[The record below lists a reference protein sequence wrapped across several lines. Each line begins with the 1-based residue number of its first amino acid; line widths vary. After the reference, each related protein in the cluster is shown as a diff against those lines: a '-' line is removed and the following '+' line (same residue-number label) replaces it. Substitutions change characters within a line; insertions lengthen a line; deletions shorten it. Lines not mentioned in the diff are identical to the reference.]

1 MTARRAIGALLAL
14 LWAASAI
21 AHEVRPGYLEL
32 IEGSPNTFSVVWKV
46 PTQGEYRLPLDAL
59 FPSHCS
65 EVGEVQRVHAAGY
78 LLERRTVSCEQS
90 LIGGTITITNLE
102 VTLTDVLVRIE
113 FADGTSRTTRLGPS
127 NPSFEVPVEPSLAE
141 VARSYLVL
149 GVEHILGGID
159 HLMFV
164 LALLM
169 IVSGVRRLL
178 YTVTAFTLAHS
189 MTLALATLG
198 FVHVPSAP
206 VEAVIAL
213 SILFLAREAIAALKG
228 GASMTVRRPW
238 IVAFAFGLLHGFG
251 FAGALAEAGLPQS
264 AIPVAL
270 LLFNV
275 GVEIGQALF
284 IGVAL
289 LLWAGVSRVSW
300 SPPEW
305 ARAVPAYGIGSVAA
319 YWTIERVLSFWG

>member
-1 MTARRAIGALLAL
+1 MIEHRTICTLLAL
-14 LWAASAI
+14 LCVATGA
-21 AHEVRPGYLEL
+21 AHEVRPGYLEV
-32 IEGSPNTFSVVWKV
+32 IEESPNTFAVVWKV
-46 PTQGEYRLPLDAL
+46 PTQGSYRLPLDPL
-59 FPSHCS
+59 FPSYCS
-65 EVGEVQRVHAAGY
+65 DIGEVQRVHAPGY
-78 LLERRTVSCEQS
+78 LLERRTIACEQS
-90 LIGGTITITNLE
+90 LIGGSITISNLE

-127 NPSFEVPVEPSLAE
+127 NPSFDVPAEPSLGE

-149 GVEHILGGID
+149 GVEHILAGID

-189 MTLALATLG
+189 ITLALATLG

-213 SILFLAREAIAALKG
+213 SILFLTREAIVALKG

-251 FAGALAEAGLPQS
+251 FAGALAEVGLPQS

-275 GVEIGQALF
+275 GVELGQALF
-284 IGVAL
+284 IGAVL
-289 LLWAGVSRVSW
+289 LVWAGVSRVSW
-300 SPPEW
+300 DPPAW
-305 ARAVPAYGIGSVAA
+305 VRAVPAYGIGSVAA
-319 YWTIERVLSFWG
+319 YWTIERVLSFWA